1 MLAYYEM
8 LDLSFMG
15 CKYFVH
21 VCSGEDGNYFIG
33 DYLLLDEN
41 DAWYFCQCVRTHGL
55 DFALN
60 EYNPHKMTD
69 SDWEQY
75 DQMILAITH

>member
-1 MLAYYEM
+1 MNAQYEQ
-8 LDLSFMG
+8 LDIPFMG
-15 CKYFVH
+15 CYFFAH
-21 VCSGEDGNYFIG
+21 VTQGKNYDFVG

-60 EYNPHKMTD
+60 EYNPHKMSE

-75 DQMILAITH
+75 DSMILAIH

>member
-1 MLAYYEM
+1 MNAQYEQ
-8 LDLSFMG
+8 LDLPFMG
-15 CKYFVH
+15 CHFFTH
-21 VCSGEDGNYFIG
+21 VTQGENYDFIG

-60 EYNPHKMTD
+60 EYSPHKMTD
-69 SDWEQY
+69 SDWSQY
-75 DQMILAITH
+75 DQMILAIR